1 MIFYGSEEMKR
12 LLIVD
17 NSTQLGHWLQIA
29 MAQVDPQVE
38 ARALLSG
45 EEALLEGSRHTID
58 LLVTDIRLTGM
69 SGFDLIRKMRKQHP
83 FLRVIVLTDLAQ
95 ADLKKQ
101 LDEIGVD
108 AFFNKPVKVSILM
121 DSVASLLRRGESP
134 LSSPAERAVD
144 VQSMKTTVLHPVSA
158 VPLPPTTILH
168 PKPGSPAEISFPT
181 EPIETD
187 KILVMLISRLHR
199 DSGALA
205 VVLLKENG
213 QVVAQVGL
221 FPDPAF
227 TRKWVGPLVKAAQT
241 GKAVLEIMDVPGG
254 REEMVF
260 HGAMF
265 DLVLT
270 SIGDY
275 PLILALHK
283 GYSAVR
289 LAFLFEEIQTAHR
302 ELLGH
307 LGGHP
312 ETNLPPILPPGKLSK
327 EKQAAEFQEP
337 SLPSAPA
344 ALLQPSEPEK
354 KVPGA
359 DKSSLPTSTP
369 LVEKLPLVTLDVL
382 LQQPAKLK
390 PGDADTFWEEISKN
404 VRHLGSIPDTITFE
418 QARKMGL
425 FHDLEEDIE

>member
-1 MIFYGSEEMKR
+1 MKR

-17 NSTQLGHWLQIA
+17 NSLQLGHWLQVA
-29 MAQVDPQVE
+29 LAQVDPQVD

-45 EEALLEGSRHTID
+45 EEALLEGTRYPID

-83 FLRVIVLTDLAQ
+83 LLRVIVLTDLAQ

-108 AFFNKPVKVSILM
+108 AFFNKPLKVSLLM
-121 DSVASLLRRGESP
+121 DSVASLLRKEESLP
-134 LSSPAERAVD
+134 SILAEHTVD
-144 VQSMKTTVLHPVSA
+144 PQSMKTTVLHPVSA
-158 VPLPPTTILH
+158 VPLPPTTVLH
-168 PKPGSPAEISFPT
+168 PKPASPAEISSPT
-181 EPIETD
+181 EYIETD

-205 VVLLKENG
+205 VVLLNEKR
-213 QVVAQVGL
+213 QVAAQVGL

-227 TRKWVGPLVKAAQT
+227 TRKWVGPLVKAVQT
-241 GKAVLEIMDVPGG
+241 GKVVLEIMDVPGG
-254 REEMVF
+254 RQEMVF

-275 PLILALHK
+275 PLILALRK

-289 LAFLFEEIQTAHR
+289 LAFVFEEIQTAHR
-302 ELLGH
+302 EMLGY
-307 LGGHP
+307 LGSHP
-312 ETNLPPILPPGKLSK
+312 ESTLPPIINPGKLTE
-327 EKQAAEFQEP
+327 EKKALEFQEP
-337 SLPSAPA
+337 SLPSTPA
-344 ALLQPSEPEK
+344 ALNQPSEPEK
-354 KVPGA
+354 KASGA
-359 DKSSLPTSTP
+359 DKGNITTSTP
-369 LVEKLPLVTLDVL
+369 PVEKQPLVPLDAL
-382 LQQPAKLK
+382 FQQRARIK
-390 PGDADTFWEEISKN
+390 PGDADTFWDEISKN

-425 FHDLEEDIE
+425 FHDLEEDTK

>member
-1 MIFYGSEEMKR
+1 VIFYGSEEMKR

-17 NSTQLGHWLQIA
+17 NSLQLGHWLQIA
-29 MAQVDPQVE
+29 VAQVDPQVE
-38 ARALLSG
+38 AKPLLSG
-45 EEALLEGSRHTID
+45 EEALLEGTRHTID

-69 SGFDLIRKMRKQHP
+69 SGLELIRKMRKQHP
-83 FLRVIVLTDLAQ
+83 LLRVIVLTDLAQ
-95 ADLKKQ
+95 ADLQKQ

-108 AFFNKPVKVSILM
+108 AFFNKPLKVSLFM
-121 DSVASLLRRGESP
+121 DSVASLLRRGESLP
-134 LSSPAERAVD
+134 SIPAERTVD
-144 VQSMKTTVLHPVSA
+144 SQSMKTTVLHTVSA

-168 PKPGSPAEISFPT
+168 PKPGSPAEKSST
-181 EPIETD
+181 SELIESD

-205 VVLLKENG
+205 VVLLNENG

-241 GKAVLEIMDVPGG
+241 GKAVLEVMDVPGG
-254 REEMVF
+254 RQEMVF
-260 HGAMF
+260 HGSMF

-275 PLILALHK
+275 PLILALRK
-283 GYSAVR
+283 GYTAVR
-289 LAFLFEEIQTAHR
+289 LAFVFEEIQTAHK

-312 ETNLPPILPPGKLSK
+312 ESILPSIIAHGEPAKGKP
-327 EKQAAEFQEP
+327 AAEFQEA
-337 SLPSAPA
+337 SLPSTPET
-344 ALLQPSEPEK
+344 LLKPSELKKKASGLEK
-354 KVPGA
+354 
-359 DKSSLPTSTP
+359 DSTTTSTP
-369 LVEKLPLVTLDVL
+369 PVEKQPLVNLDEV
-382 LQQPAKLK
+382 LQQPDQLK
-390 PGDADTFWEEISKN
+390 PGDVDTFWDEISKN